1 MAAPEWL
8 RPLLYYKKTKNRKTI
23 EVVGRPAA
31 PNISDVDNQQSLAI
45 AHDVFQSIGVEVER
59 EVREGEKGNSLGT
72 PLEAAVR
79 EHLRER
85 LPEGTLRRLEE
96 RLPNQAAG
104 LLDGAHIDSG
114 WTVGSEKIE
123 IFEQY
128 RHLADM
134 AKLFSEQPSLRTL
147 LGSDYQIKPDVTV
160 GRELAGTRMLHAV
173 VSCKWTMRSDR
184 AQNVRQE
191 FKQLIVARRGRVP
204 HLVAVTAEPY
214 PTRLLALTR
223 GTGETDA
230 VYHVAFEEMAAAV
243 RTHGNKEQQNA
254 WAEMCGQRRLKD
266 FNHLVDDLTMT

>member
-1 MAAPEWL
+1 MVAPEWL
-8 RPLLYYKKTKNRKTI
+8 RPLLYYKKTNNRKSI
-23 EVVGRPAA
+23 EVVGSPAA

-45 AHDVFQSIGVEVER
+45 AHDVYRSIGVEIEL
-59 EVREGEKGNSLGT
+59 EVREGEKGNSLGS

-85 LPEGTLRRLEE
+85 LPEGTFRRFGEQ
-96 RLPNQAAG
+96 LPNNPAG
-104 LLDGAHIDSG
+104 PLKVADIDSG
-114 WTVGSEKIE
+114 WVVGSEKIE
-123 IFEQY
+123 VFEQY

-134 AKLFSEQPSLRTL
+134 AKLFAEQPSLRTL

-160 GRELAGTRMLHAV
+160 GKELAGVRMLHAV

-191 FKQLIVARRGRVP
+191 FKQLIVARRGRTP
-204 HLVAVTAEPY
+204 HLVAVTAEPF

-230 VYHVAFEEMAAAV
+230 VYHVAFEEMESAV
-243 RTHGNKEQQNA
+243 RAHGNKEQRNA
-254 WAEMCGQRRLKD
+254 WTEMREQRRLKD
-266 FNHLVDDLTMT
+266 FNHLVDDLTTA